1 MYYTVN
7 NVKLFVNDEGEGSP
21 TLLFMNFWGGSTETW
36 KQVTAKLK
44 NSFRCITYDHRG
56 WGQSEKPEIGYSI
69 KSLAKDAISL
79 IEALN
84 LNEYIIVGHSM
95 GGKVAQ
101 YIAAQKPVGLR
112 KLILVAPSP
121 SFPTIMPTEMHEV
134 MKGAYLSL
142 ASINATI
149 DQVFK
154 ASDIKP
160 EIRTQLVKDLQ
171 SHNESSRLGW
181 PMIALIEDVSKGV
194 DSIEVP
200 TLIIVGENDIVDS
213 PERLL
218 VEVKAIINGS
228 EMVLIEGAGHLSMLQ
243 QPEKVAQLIRGFS
256 KSL

>member
-7 NVKLFVNDEGEGSP
+7 NVKLFVKDEGEGSP

-36 KQVTAKLK
+36 KQVTTELK
-44 NSFRCITYDHRG
+44 DGFRCITYDHRG
-56 WGQSEKPEIGYSI
+56 WGQSEKPETGYSI
-69 KSLAKDAISL
+69 KSLANDAISL

-84 LNEYIIVGHSM
+84 LEDYIIVGHSM
-95 GGKVAQ
+95 GGKAAQ
-101 YIAAQKPVGLR
+101 YIAAKKPVGLR

-121 SFPTIMPTEMHEV
+121 SFPTIMPAEMLEV

-142 ASINATI
+142 TSINATI

-171 SHNESSRLGW
+171 RHNESSRLGW
-181 PMIALIEDVSKGV
+181 PTIALTEDVSKGV

-200 TLIIVGENDIVDS
+200 TLIIVGNNDIVDS
-213 PERLL
+213 PERLS

-228 EMVLIEGAGHLSMLQ
+228 EMLIIEGAGHLCMLQ
-243 QPEKVAQLIRGFS
+243 QPEKVAQIIRGFA
-256 KSL
+256 KS